1 MARLNML
8 KMVGLMVLLAIALA
22 LPKVLP
28 QAERSVEGAA
38 QTPHITISV

>member
-8 KMVGLMVLLAIALA
+8 KMVGLVVLLAIALA

-38 QTPHITISV
+38 QTPQITINV